1 MDLYNQMKIAMGLR
15 GNKTKRAIAKG
26 APNADMQAPVDC
38 ILGADGRQIA
48 ADNPYITTE
57 SGATHRREG
66 DGAESLAVVRYGLPT
81 SRKNECKP
89 GHSCANRAVARNTC

>member
-1 MDLYNQMKIAMGLR
+1 MDPYTYKRIAMGLR

-26 APNADMQAPVDC
+26 APNADMQAPADC

-48 ADNPYITTE
+48 ADNRYITTG
-57 SGATHRREG
+57 SGATHMREG

-81 SRKNECKP
+81 SRKNE
-89 GHSCANRAVARNTC
+89 